1 MNKCVKMLNLK
12 HSDDFSKEIF
22 IQSLML
28 ANPIFR
34 QVLFLNERRSNNFSS
49 MPFKDFELKEDF
61 DRNGNGSSNLEQK
74 FWTFCLKEP
83 LNILFHR
90 ACAKKSPLT
99 IHFSS

>member
-1 MNKCVKMLNLK
+1 
-12 HSDDFSKEIF
+12 
-22 IQSLML
+22 
-28 ANPIFR
+28 
-34 QVLFLNERRSNNFSS
+34 

-90 ACAKKSPLT
+90 ACAKNP
-99 IHFSS
+99 H